1 MALRPE
7 TNNGDFSVSER
18 SVTVCV
24 VLSTECSVMSWNS
37 FYISTVMEWTT
48 TEDYWPTLD
57 QQFSLAEQK
66 ANNGLPW
73 TLLLQKICLSVV
85 IVSRTC
91 NRLCLLYR
99 NSAAYRKLAYRTV
112 HHYRHPTTHD
122 VLDDHPQS
130 LILSLLLHA
139 HSLPESQRQL
149 WQQVGRSSRNPSIA
163 FPIAFFLLLLPL
175 PGPHMFNC
183 NRDRLAE
190 ISQQSKTAR
199 QNLRRGR
206 NLAASRTKTGYSKIY
221 MVIME
226 PT

>member
-1 MALRPE
+1 M
-7 TNNGDFSVSER
+7 FSH
-18 SVTVCV
+18 
-24 VLSTECSVMSWNS
+24 VLEQFLHIDGYGMDHDRGLLAN
-37 FYISTVMEWTT
+37 IGSTVLTSRAKSK
-48 TEDYWPTLD
+48 
-57 QQFSLAEQK
+57 Q
-66 ANNGLPW
+66 W